1 MRKEDFKKIIKL
13 RSVWKIDK
21 RKGNYELPS
30 GNKLSSYVRELVESQ
45 MKLDNLL
52 IRSNGDLC
60 FGSGGEWNTET
71 NEFDDYT
78 LMPPFKDNETC
89 TYDKMENRI
98 TALVNELLY

>member
-1 MRKEDFKKIIKL
+1 MRREDLKKIIKL
-13 RSVWKIDK
+13 RSCWKIDK

-52 IRSNGDLC
+52 IRSNEDLC